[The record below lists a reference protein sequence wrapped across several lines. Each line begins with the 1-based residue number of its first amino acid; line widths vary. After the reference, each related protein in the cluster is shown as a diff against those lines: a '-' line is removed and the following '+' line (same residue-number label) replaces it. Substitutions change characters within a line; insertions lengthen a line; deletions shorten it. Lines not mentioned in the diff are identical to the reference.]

1 MSVFRQEAFITFCG
15 LVKITLTKYG
25 FFRTPRSISN
35 WTKHGQTS
43 LLIAGHDPPVDI
55 TIYMDVSLNPGPDS
69 VVSNHDHINT
79 GSSLSSNKNSLKCG
93 LLNTRS
99 VRNKLTDFQVLLA
112 SNDLDLFAVTE
123 SWLSSVDSPATDKLT
138 GISDVELLA
147 DLPYTCYRTD
157 RTDGRKGGGVLL
169 VIKNSC
175 MASRRCD
182 LERVNIEKQH

>member
-55 TIYMDVSLNPGPDS
+55 AIYLDVSPNPGPDF
-69 VVSNHDHINT
+69 VLVPNHDHINT
-79 GSSLSSNKNSLKCG
+79 GSSLSANRNLLKCG

-99 VRNKLTDFQVLLA
+99 VRDKLTDFKLLLA
-112 SNDLDLFAVTE
+112 SNDLD
-123 SWLSSVDSPATDKLT
+123 
-138 GISDVELLA
+138 
-147 DLPYTCYRTD
+147 
-157 RTDGRKGGGVLL
+157 
-169 VIKNSC
+169 
-175 MASRRCD
+175 
-182 LERVNIEKQH
+182 